1 MTHRT
6 REQPN
11 IVLIMA
17 DQWTYDTLGAM
28 GNDAIRTPH
37 IDALTGGGVLFD
49 RCYCNSPLC
58 VPARGCLMTG
68 RHAGRISMFDNASEL
83 AAGTPTFV
91 HHLRRCGYDTV
102 LTGKM
107 HFVGPDQFHGFE
119 KRLLTDI
126 YPATFALTPD
136 WSRGVYANPGSSV
149 ARITDSGPC
158 AWNVQ
163 LEYDE
168 EVLHTSLQYLRSY
181 ATDESRHGEPLFLCA
196 SFTHPHD
203 PFEITAPYW
212 DLYDGVD
219 IPLPRSAAK
228 ALPDMHP
235 YERWIQAHHET
246 AAYPLS
252 EDQIRRARRGYYG
265 MVSYF
270 DHAVGTILHELAL
283 MNMLE
288 NTVVIVTSDHGEM
301 LGEHGMW
308 FKRTFHEN
316 AVRVPLIVSWP
327 GTLPAGSRRD
337 EVVSLVDLAAT
348 ILDLAGVPDTAQWI
362 DRMDGDSFRELLG
375 HSLDAPPAPGEW
387 KDEAFCEYYGEGP
400 IEPFAMLRRGRWKY
414 VAVNREAPL
423 LFDLESDPCETMNR
437 ATDPAH
443 SFVREQMAAE
453 VDRRVDLQA
462 MSQRVRESQQERL
475 MVHEALTTGEP
486 RLWALENRFFV

>member
-1 MTHRT
+1 MMR
-6 REQPN
+6 RASEQPN

-28 GNDAIRTPH
+28 GNETVRTPH
-37 IDALTGGGVLFD
+37 IDALARGGVLFE

-58 VPARGCLMTG
+58 VPSRGCLMTG
-68 RHAGRISMFDNASEL
+68 RHAGRIDMFDNASEL
-83 AAGTPTFV
+83 AAGTPTFA

-107 HFVGPDQFHGFE
+107 HFIGPDQFHGFE

-126 YPATFALTPD
+126 YPATFTLTPD

-149 ARITDSGPC
+149 SRITDSGPC
-158 AWNVQ
+158 TWNLQ

-168 EVLHTSLQYLRSY
+168 EVLHTSRQYLRSY
-181 ATDESRHGEPLFLCA
+181 ATDGNRRAKPLFLCA

-212 DLYDGVD
+212 DLYDGAD
-219 IPLPRSAAK
+219 LPLPRSAAE
-228 ALPDMHP
+228 PVSDMHP
-235 YERWIQAHHET
+235 YDQWIQAHHEVGSH
-246 AAYPLS
+246 PLS
-252 EDQIRRARRGYYG
+252 DDRIRRARRGYYG

-270 DHAVGTILHELAL
+270 DHAVGTILNELAAL
-283 MNMLE
+283 DMRE

-316 AVRVPLIVSWP
+316 AVRVPLVISRP
-327 GTLPAGSRRD
+327 ATIPAGVRRD
-337 EVVSLVDLAAT
+337 EVVSLVDLSAT
-348 ILDLAGVPDTAQWI
+348 LLDLAGVPDAEEWV
-362 DRMDGDSFRELLG
+362 DRMDGESFRGLLEP
-375 HSLDAPPAPGEW
+375 SARTASAPGEW
-387 KDEAFCEYYGEGP
+387 KNEAFCEYYGEGP

-423 LFDLESDPCETMNR
+423 LFDLDSDPCETTNC

-443 SFVREQMAAE
+443 SAVREAMAAE
-453 VDRRVDLQA
+453 VDRRVDLPA
-462 MSQRVRESQQERL
+462 MSQRVRDSQKERL
-475 MVHEALTTGEP
+475 MVHEALTTGEA
-486 RLWALENRFFV
+486 RLWALENRFHV